1 MRNSTAFFAGVTTV
15 FSATALGFAGA
26 MMLTTATPQSPT
38 EHTKLERSVAP
49 PAQAAQSAD
58 PKPAQSADP
67 KPITSTNSSG
77 TTEIANQ
84 SPAAP
89 AAVAEPRQ
97 PPQQAATTSPPPQV
111 QPGPSAEP
119 KASAAEQS
127 AASSQVTSASN
138 AYARGSDED
147 IKKYVRK
154 RERHWAHRHYRDDNA
169 TTGGQDPKS
178 VDKDDKE
185 QSPASENQTA
195 SQGQTQPA
203 QTKKADQTAT
213 KVDDTDSG
221 KVKRKH
227 DRRWTRAYS
236 RDSGERGHD
245 EARAPSFEVREMPRE
260 DAPQTFFG
268 TPRWRPLFS
277 DSDDDD

>member
-1 MRNSTAFFAGVTTV
+1 MRNSTAFFAGVATV
-15 FSATALGFAGA
+15 FSTTALGFAGA

-38 EHTKLERSVAP
+38 EHAKLERSGAL
-49 PAQAAQSAD
+49 PAQV
-58 PKPAQSADP
+58 AQSADP
-67 KPITSTNSSG
+67 KPITSSNSSG

-89 AAVAEPRQ
+89 AAVAESRQ

-147 IKKYVRK
+147 IRKYVRK
-154 RERHWAHRHYRDDNA
+154 RERHWAHRHYRDDSA
-169 TTGGQDPKS
+169 TTNGQDPKS
-178 VDKDDKE
+178 VGKDDQE
-185 QSPASENQTA
+185 QSSASENQAT

-203 QTKKADQTAT
+203 QTKTADQTAT

-221 KVKRKH
+221 RVKRKH
-227 DRRWTRAYS
+227 DRHWTRAYS
-236 RDSGERGHD
+236 RDPGERGHD
-245 EARAPSFEVREMPRE
+245 ETRAQSFEVREMPRE

-268 TPRWRPLFS
+268 TPRWRPFFS